1 MRYEKID
8 DLPVHCQLHLPEPAL
23 HVYKDAW
30 NHAWETTADA
40 LEARNRAWA
49 EVRARFER
57 IRCRDCGCKTSRPL
71 RERPVECVDA
81 NVTTDF
87 VKIRAVIDRSKDRR
101 RYGRVHLVPPLR

>member
-49 EVRARFER
+49 EVRARFEKDPLSGR
-57 IRCRDCGCKTSRPL
+57 WLQKHRD
-71 RERPVECVDA
+71 
-81 NVTTDF
+81 
-87 VKIRAVIDRSKDRR
+87 
-101 RYGRVHLVPPLR
+101 H

>member
-30 NHAWETTADA
+30 NRAWETTADA

-49 EVRARFER
+49 EVRRA
-57 IRCRDCGCKTSRPL
+57 IREGPVIGTVAAKTSRPL

-87 VKIRAVIDRSKDRR
+87 VKIRGGD
-101 RYGRVHLVPPLR
+101 